1 MKKRLKLSKR
11 TLKKSIKNSSYLIL
25 KVTIPE
31 LELDWDGLY
40 FYFKDKANSALK
52 KIKNKEEDNTD

>member
-1 MKKRLKLSKR
+1 MKKELNLSKKK
-11 TLKKSIKNSSYLIL
+11 LKENLKNSSYLIL

-40 FYFKDKANSALK
+40 FYFKDRANNVLN
-52 KIKNKEEDNTD
+52 KIKNKEEDNMV